1 MSLWSIITG
10 TQIKVLIKDAFYD
23 KIFTMELLFNPVLI
37 SVIILCLLCVF
48 KVNVLFSLMIS
59 SIVAGLISK
68 MPIDKIMNLF
78 ISGMGQNSET
88 ALSYILLGTLAA
100 AMTHTGLAK
109 IIAIKISHF
118 IKNNKYLLI
127 AILILISI
135 MSQNLIPVHIA
146 FIPILIPPLL
156 PLMNKL
162 MLDRRI
168 IACSLAFGLKAP
180 YIAIPAGFGLIF
192 QGLIADN
199 MTNNGME
206 VLKQDV
212 WKSSWVL
219 GFAMFIA
226 LLVAIFVTYRKPRQY
241 KAVENCSLESSLVQN
256 NNGLK
261 FEKKHLITL
270 LGAIITL
277 IVQLLS
283 GSLPLGALCGL
294 IVIFGLRAVSHKNMD
309 FLINEGVGLMG
320 YIAFVMLVCAGYALV
335 LKETGGIENLINSIL
350 PFIQN
355 SKLLAAA
362 AMLFIGLI
370 ITIGI
375 GSSFGT
381 IPILAVLF
389 MPLCL
394 KLGFSAPQSIILLC
408 AASALGDAG
417 SPASDTTLGPTAGL
431 NADNQ
436 HNHIKDTCIPTFIH
450 FNTALIIAA
459 LIAVL

>member
-1 MSLWSIITG
+1 
-10 TQIKVLIKDAFYD
+10 
-23 KIFTMELLFNPVLI
+23 MEVIFNPVLI

-48 KVNVLFSLMIS
+48 KVNVLFALMIS
-59 SIVAGLISK
+59 SIAAGLISK
-68 MPIDKIMNLF
+68 MPIDKIMDLF

-109 IIAIKISHF
+109 IIAIKIAGF

-127 AILILISI
+127 GILVLISI

-156 PLMNKL
+156 PLMNSLK
-162 MLDRRI
+162 LDRRA

-199 MTNNGME
+199 MTNNGMT

-212 WKSSWVL
+212 WKSSWFL

-226 LLVAIFVTYRKPRQY
+226 LLIAIFVTYKKQREYCTNEIDIK
-241 KAVENCSLESSLVQN
+241 NSSIADDCADLKSSHADLKDN
-256 NNGLK
+256 SADLK
-261 FEKKHLITL
+261 FEKKHFITL

-277 IVQLLS
+277 IIQLLS

-309 FLINEGVGLMG
+309 FLIDEGVGLMG
-320 YIAFVMLVCAGYALV
+320 YIAFIMLVCAGYALV
-335 LKETGGIENLINSIL
+335 LKETGGIESLINSIL

-355 SKLLAAA
+355 SKLLAAG

-389 MPLCL
+389 VPLCI
-394 KLGFSAPQSIILLC
+394 KLGFSAPQSVILLC
-408 AASALGDAG
+408 AAAALGDAG

-431 NADNQ
+431 NADGQ
-436 HNHIKDTCIPTFIH
+436 HNHIKDTCIPTFVH

>member
-1 MSLWSIITG
+1 
-10 TQIKVLIKDAFYD
+10 
-23 KIFTMELLFNPVLI
+23 
-37 SVIILCLLCVF
+37 
-48 KVNVLFSLMIS
+48 
-59 SIVAGLISK
+59 
-68 MPIDKIMNLF
+68 
-78 ISGMGQNSET
+78 MGQNSET

-100 AMTHTGLAK
+100 AMTHTGLAR
-109 IIAIKISHF
+109 IIAIKISSF
-118 IKNNKYLLI
+118 IKDNKYLLI
-127 AILILISI
+127 AILALISI

-162 MLDRRI
+162 KLDRRI
-168 IACSLAFGLKAP
+168 ISCTLAFGLKAP

-199 MTNNGME
+199 MTNNGVE
-206 VLKQDV
+206 VLKQDI

-226 LLVAIFVTYRKPRQY
+226 LLAAIFITYRKPREY
-241 KAVENCSLESSLVQN
+241 ATVKIGSGEDLSCKKEGPSD
-256 NNGLK
+256 LK
-261 FEKKHLITL
+261 FKKEHLITL
-270 LGAIITL
+270 IGAIITL
-277 IVQLLS
+277 VVQLLS

-294 IVIFGLRAVSHKNMD
+294 IIIFGFRAVSHKNMD

-335 LKETGGIENLINSIL
+335 LKETGGIEGLINSIL
-350 PFIQN
+350 PLVQN

-389 MPLCL
+389 VPLCL
-394 KLGFSAPQSIILLC
+394 KLGFSTSQSVILLC

-436 HNHIKDTCIPTFIH
+436 HNHIKDTCIPTFLH

-459 LIAVL
+459 LLAVL

>member
-1 MSLWSIITG
+1 
-10 TQIKVLIKDAFYD
+10 
-23 KIFTMELLFNPVLI
+23 
-37 SVIILCLLCVF
+37 
-48 KVNVLFSLMIS
+48 
-59 SIVAGLISK
+59 
-68 MPIDKIMNLF
+68 
-78 ISGMGQNSET
+78 
-88 ALSYILLGTLAA
+88 
-100 AMTHTGLAK
+100 MTHTGLAK
-109 IIAIKISHF
+109 IIAIKISCF
-118 IKNNKYLLI
+118 IKDNKYLLI
-127 AILILISI
+127 GILVLISI

-162 MLDRRI
+162 KLDRRI
-168 IACSLAFGLKAP
+168 ISCSLAFGLKAP

-226 LLVAIFVTYRKPRQY
+226 LLVAIFITYRKPREYAAIQSISSGNDFVQ
-241 KAVENCSLESSLVQN
+241 AENCSKNIDDST
-256 NNGLK
+256 GLK

-270 LGAIITL
+270 FGAIITL
-277 IVQLLS
+277 IIQLLS

-335 LKETGGIENLINSIL
+335 LKETGGIEGLINSIL
-350 PFIQN
+350 PFVQN

-394 KLGFSAPQSIILLC
+394 ELGFSAPQSIILLC

>member
-1 MSLWSIITG
+1 
-10 TQIKVLIKDAFYD
+10 
-23 KIFTMELLFNPVLI
+23 MELNPILI
-37 SVIILCLLCVF
+37 SVIILCVLCVF

-59 SIVAGLISK
+59 SIVAGFLAK

-109 IIAIKISHF
+109 ILATKISHF
-118 IKNNKYLLI
+118 IKDNRYLLI
-127 AILILISI
+127 GILVLISI

-156 PLMNKL
+156 SIMNKFN
-162 MLDRRI
+162 LDRRL
-168 IACSLAFGLKAP
+168 IACSLSFGLKAP
-180 YIAIPAGFGLIF
+180 YICIPAGFGLIF

-199 MTNNGME
+199 MSQNGME
-206 VLKQDV
+206 VAKLDV
-212 WKSSWVL
+212 WKYSWIL
-219 GFAMFIA
+219 GFAMFVA
-226 LLVAIFVTYRKPRQY
+226 LLIAIFISYRKPRIYQNTQTIEQ
-241 KAVENCSLESSLVQN
+241 ENET
-256 NNGLK
+256 LK
-261 FEKKHLITL
+261 FEKKHFITL
-270 LGAIITL
+270 FGAIITL
-277 IVQLLS
+277 IIQLLS
-283 GSLPLGALCGL
+283 GSLPLGALVGL
-294 IVIFGLRAVSHKNMD
+294 IVIFGLRAVSHKKMD

-335 LKETGGIENLINSIL
+335 LKESGGIDSLVNSIM
-350 PFIQN
+350 PFIEH
-355 SKLLAAA
+355 SKFLAAL
-362 AMLFIGLI
+362 AMLLIGLI

-389 MPLCL
+389 IPLCA
-394 KLGFSAPQSIILLC
+394 KLGFSTPASIVLLC
-408 AASALGDAG
+408 SAAALGDAG
-417 SPASDTTLGPTAGL
+417 SPASDTTLGPSAGL

-450 FNTALIIAA
+450 FNSALIIAA
-459 LIAVL
+459 LIAIYLFN